1 MKINEK
7 KQNNYENKNGITL
20 CVSAERVIHR
30 AVDNVSNLKETGVLI
45 GKGLKT
51 SLICLFFVDNPVYSV
66 HNIVK
71 NFTEK
76 ERIR

>member
-7 KQNNYENKNGITL
+7 KQNDYENKNGITL
-20 CVSAERVIHR
+20 CVSKEQVMHR
-30 AVDNVSNLKETGVLI
+30 GVDNVRNLKETGVLI

-51 SLICLFFVDNPVYSV
+51 SLICSFFVDNPVYSV

-71 NFTEK
+71 NYREK